1 MGMCIYTGLNN
12 GLLFFQMD
20 IIAMYAVG
28 MLTPIDRLIPHT
40 PYMILHMEPFGVG
53 DGFHLLVKLWEE
65 WYLGA
70 GQSVFIILPGNYAS
84 QFSPALVSAINSC
97 TVFYKLILSG
107 FSPQGHPI
115 LQFQRYHRT
124 VV

>member
-1 MGMCIYTGLNN
+1 MGMCIYTSLNN

-28 MLTPIDRLIPHT
+28 MLTPIDTLIPHT
-40 PYMILHMEPFGVG
+40 KYMILHMEPFGVG

-70 GQSVFIILPGNYAS
+70 GQSVFVILPWNYAS

-97 TVFYKLILSG
+97 AVFCTLILSG
-107 FSPQGHPI
+107 FSPQGQPI